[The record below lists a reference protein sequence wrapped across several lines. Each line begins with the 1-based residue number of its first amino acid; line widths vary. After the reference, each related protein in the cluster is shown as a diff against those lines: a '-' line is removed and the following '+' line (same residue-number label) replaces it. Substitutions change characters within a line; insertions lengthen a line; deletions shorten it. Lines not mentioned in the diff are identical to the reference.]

1 MSAVPVLDLDGLRKG
16 CARCSLHELCLP
28 ASIGDDDLHRL
39 DDIVRARR
47 PLQPGDRLYR
57 RGTSLSSLYVAREG
71 AFKTVTENEG
81 GDAQVIGF
89 HLPGELIGLDGLG
102 AGEHAVDAVALTRAE
117 VCEIPLSQ
125 LEDVARQLPGLQRQ
139 LMRVIGQGIGRDQAH
154 LEMLGRRQAPERIA
168 LFLHGLAER
177 YRQLGR
183 GGDDL
188 MLPMSREDIASYL
201 GIVIETVS
209 RTLSKLQDDGVIAVH
224 GRQIRILDR
233 ARLDAAAHR

>member
-1 MSAVPVLDLDGLRKG
+1 MSAAPDIDIEKLRRG

-39 DDIVRARR
+39 DAIVRSRR
-47 PLQPGDRLYR
+47 PLPPGERLYR
-57 RGTSLSSLYVAREG
+57 RGQALGSLYVAREG
-71 AFKTVTENEG
+71 AFKTVTESEA

-102 AGEHAVDAVALTRAE
+102 SGEHAVDAVALTRAE
-117 VCEIPLSQ
+117 VCEIPLAQ
-125 LEDVARQLPGLQRQ
+125 LESIAAQLPGLQRQ

-188 MLPMSREDIASYL
+188 MLPMSREDIASFL

-209 RTLSKLQDDGVIAVH
+209 RTLSKLQDDGTIAVH

>member
-1 MSAVPVLDLDGLRKG
+1 MSAVPALDLENLRRG

-47 PLQPGDRLYR
+47 PLLPGDRLYR
-57 RGTSLSSLYVAREG
+57 RDAPLSSLYVAREG
-71 AFKTVTENEG
+71 AFKTVTESDDG
-81 GDAQVIGF
+81 VAQVIGF

-102 AGEHAVDAVALTRAE
+102 AGKHAVDAVALTRSE
-117 VCEIPLSQ
+117 VCEIPLAQ
-125 LEDVARQLPGLQRQ
+125 LEGVARQLPGLQRQ

-209 RTLSKLQDDGVIAVH
+209 RTLSKLQDDGVIAVA

-233 ARLDAAAHR
+233 ARLDTAAHR

>member
-1 MSAVPVLDLDGLRKG
+1 MSAVPALDLDNLRRG

-28 ASIGDDDLHRL
+28 ASIGDEDLHRL

-47 PLQPGDRLYR
+47 PLLPGDRLYR
-57 RGTSLSSLYVAREG
+57 RGQPLGSLYVAREG
-71 AFKTVTENEG
+71 AFKTVTENDDG
-81 GDAQVIGF
+81 VAQVIGF

-102 AGEHAVDAVALTRAE
+102 AGVFAVDAVALTRAE
-117 VCEIPLSQ
+117 VCEIPLVQ
-125 LEDVARQLPGLQRQ
+125 LESIARQLPGLQRQ

-154 LEMLGRRQAPERIA
+154 LEMLGRKQAPERIA

-183 GGDDL
+183 GGDEL

-209 RTLSKLQDDGVIAVH
+209 RTLSKLQDDGIIAVA
-224 GRQIRILDR
+224 GRQIRIVDR

>member
-1 MSAVPVLDLDGLRKG
+1 MNAVVAMDLEKLRSG
-16 CARCSLHELCLP
+16 CARCSLQELCLP

-39 DDIVRARR
+39 DAIVRSRR
-47 PLQPGDRLYR
+47 PLAPGDRLYR
-57 RGTSLSSLYVAREG
+57 AGQPLASLYVAREG
-71 AFKTVTENEG
+71 AFKTVADGADGTS
-81 GDAQVIGF
+81 QVIGF

-102 AGEHAVDAVALTRAE
+102 TGEHAVEAQALTRAE
-117 VCEIPLSQ
+117 VCEIPLAQ

-139 LMRVIGQGIGRDQAH
+139 LLRVIGQGIGRDQAH
-154 LEMLGRRQAPERIA
+154 LEMLGRKQAPERIA

-183 GGDDL
+183 GGEAL
-188 MLPMSREDIASYL
+188 TLPMSREDLASYL

-209 RTLSKLQDDGVIAVH
+209 RTLSRLQDDGVIAVR
-224 GRQIRILDR
+224 GRHIAILDP

>member
-1 MSAVPVLDLDGLRKG
+1 
-16 CARCSLHELCLP
+16 
-28 ASIGDDDLHRL
+28 
-39 DDIVRARR
+39 
-47 PLQPGDRLYR
+47 
-57 RGTSLSSLYVAREG
+57 
-71 AFKTVTENEG
+71 
-81 GDAQVIGF
+81 
-89 HLPGELIGLDGLG
+89 
-102 AGEHAVDAVALTRAE
+102 
-117 VCEIPLSQ
+117 
-125 LEDVARQLPGLQRQ
+125 
-139 LMRVIGQGIGRDQAH
+139 MRVIGQGIGRDQAH

-224 GRQIRILDR
+224 GRQISILDR
-233 ARLDAAAHR
+233 PKLDAAAHR

>member
-1 MSAVPVLDLDGLRKG
+1 MSAVPALDLENLRKG

-28 ASIGDDDLHRL
+28 ASIGDADLHRL
-39 DDIVRARR
+39 DAIVRERR
-47 PLQPGDRLYR
+47 PLQPGDRLFR
-57 RGTSLSSLYVAREG
+57 RGQTLGSLYVAREG
-71 AFKTVTENEG
+71 AFKTVTESEG

-102 AGEHAVDAVALTRAE
+102 GGEHAVDAVALTRAE
-117 VCEIPLSQ
+117 VCEIPLTQ
-125 LEDVARQLPGLQRQ
+125 LESVARQLPGLQRQ

-154 LEMLGRRQAPERIA
+154 LEMLGRKQAPERIA

-209 RTLSKLQDDGVIAVH
+209 RTLSKLQDDGIIAVA

-233 ARLDAAAHR
+233 TRLDAAAHR

>member
-1 MSAVPVLDLDGLRKG
+1 MSAVPALDLENLRRG

-39 DDIVRARR
+39 DDIVRSRR

-57 RGTSLSSLYVAREG
+57 RGQALGSLYVAREG
-71 AFKTVTENEG
+71 AFKTVAESG
-81 GDAQVIGF
+81 AGDAQVIGF
-89 HLPGELIGLDGLG
+89 H
-102 AGEHAVDAVALTRAE
+102 
-117 VCEIPLSQ
+117 
-125 LEDVARQLPGLQRQ
+125 LPGLQRQ

-209 RTLSKLQDDGVIAVH
+209 RTLSKLQDDGVIAVQ
-224 GRQIRILDR
+224 GRQIRIVDR